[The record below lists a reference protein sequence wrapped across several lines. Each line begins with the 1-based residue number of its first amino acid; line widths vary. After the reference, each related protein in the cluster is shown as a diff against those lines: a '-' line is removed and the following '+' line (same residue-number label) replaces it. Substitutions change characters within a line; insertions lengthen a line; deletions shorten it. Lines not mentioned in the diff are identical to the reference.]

1 MLTQEEKL
9 DILSEFPNVKLCYEK
24 IIHKKVYDFDLLL
37 AIPDGKKCFAWFT
50 SYKNNMIC
58 ILIELDNRNKK
69 EFKNIK
75 IINCCFSSSLCYGT
89 LFFGTLFYHMNNQ
102 FFSIEDICLYKGKD
116 MINFDFKYKI
126 NQISYILKN
135 EIKQISYNNTF
146 VVFGLPV
153 ISNNADDFERKISTI
168 TYKLYS
174 IKYVK
179 NNCHFTLTFD
189 KFKSQFKENI
199 VMSVKENIVASVKEN
214 IVTSVKE
221 NIVEK
226 RFISKQDKIFMCKP
240 DIQNDIYHLYT
251 SDNEYVGLAAIPDYK
266 TSVMMN
272 KLFRI
277 IKENNDLDALE
288 ESDDEEEFENSN
300 VDKFVHLNNSYK
312 MVCVFNNK
320 FRKWVPK
327 TKA

>member
-1 MLTQEEKL
+1 
-9 DILSEFPNVKLCYEK
+9 
-24 IIHKKVYDFDLLL
+24 
-37 AIPDGKKCFAWFT
+37 
-50 SYKNNMIC
+50 
-58 ILIELDNRNKK
+58 
-69 EFKNIK
+69 
-75 IINCCFSSSLCYGT
+75 
-89 LFFGTLFYHMNNQ
+89 MNNQ

-153 ISNNADDFERKISTI
+153 ISNNVHDFERKISTI

-199 VMSVKENIVASVKEN
+199 VASVKENIVASVKEN
-214 IVTSVKE
+214 SVTSVKE

-226 RFISKQDKIFMCKP
+226 KFISKQDKIFMCKP

-266 TSVMMN
+266 TSIMMN

>member
-1 MLTQEEKL
+1 
-9 DILSEFPNVKLCYEK
+9 
-24 IIHKKVYDFDLLL
+24 
-37 AIPDGKKCFAWFT
+37 
-50 SYKNNMIC
+50 MIC

-89 LFFGTLFYHMNNQ
+89 LFFGTLFYHMNNP
-102 FFSIEDICLYKGKD
+102 FFSIEDIYLYKGKD

-153 ISNNADDFERKISTI
+153 ISNNVDDFERKISTI

-199 VMSVKENIVASVKEN
+199 VASVKENIVASVKEN
-214 IVTSVKE
+214 IVASVKE

-226 RFISKQDKIFMCKP
+226 KFISKQDKIFMCKP

-266 TSVMMN
+266 TSIMMN